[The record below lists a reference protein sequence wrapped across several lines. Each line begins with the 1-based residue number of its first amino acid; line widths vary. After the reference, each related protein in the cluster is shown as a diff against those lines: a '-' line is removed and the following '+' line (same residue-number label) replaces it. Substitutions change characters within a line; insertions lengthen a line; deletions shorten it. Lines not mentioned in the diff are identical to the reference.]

1 MRIDDH
7 LARRFLDNVRRRAV
21 CLNHRQHA
29 LSQICA
35 KLKFIK
41 LGGNLSHLRRLQ
53 FQLIRCDRKRN
64 ILHHCREIAIQFH
77 LVKAFAKAVTHL
89 AFHLISMIQ
98 QISQRSVLHNPLL
111 CRLFPHSGNARQVIR
126 RIAPQRGEI
135 RILLRRQP
143 ILLLHRIRGKPVQR
157 AHTAHRVKH
166 RGCTIHQLKRVAVTR
181 DNQGFKPKGLGGC
194 RKRGDN
200 IVGLVVLLLQGG
212 DPQWF
217 KNLLNQINLALK
229 LLGRGV
235 ALSLILGKH
244 HRTERVAP
252 NVKRHGHVR
261 RLLLLDEVSEHRQKP
276 IHRVR
281 VLATR
286 RGEVLCRQGIKRAK
300 SHRMPINEHQ
310 TTRSI

>member
-1 MRIDDH
+1 
-7 LARRFLDNVRRRAV
+7 
-21 CLNHRQHA
+21 
-29 LSQICA
+29 
-35 KLKFIK
+35 
-41 LGGNLSHLRRLQ
+41 
-53 FQLIRCDRKRN
+53 
-64 ILHHCREIAIQFH
+64 
-77 LVKAFAKAVTHL
+77 
-89 AFHLISMIQ
+89 MIQ

-111 CRLFPHSGNARQVIR
+111 CRLLSHSGNARQVIR
-126 RIAPQRGEI
+126 GITPQRGEI

-143 ILLLHRIRGKPVQR
+143 VLLLHRIRGKPVQR

-212 DPQWF
+212 NSQRL
-217 KNLLNQINLALK
+217 KHLLNQINLPLK

-244 HRTERVAP
+244 LRTERVAP

-300 SHRMPINEHQ
+300 SHRMPVDEHQ
-310 TTRSI
+310 TTRGIWGAGGSCYWRCCWRCRGSHAPNTIQKPRHDHDGVLVSCYGFAALGGQGRRADASADFPFCG